1 MLSMQAAQRIDL
13 QDARIIFQNEDV
25 WAEYEQQLY
34 APQIDVKMIWL
45 ENGVKRKWLK
55 FGWLKS
61 RTDQLCVEPQ
71 RASPQGGIT
80 ACFESM
86 GSSYGPVWPL
96 SSPPSHN
103 ICIFTHSLLPESQQK
118 RLYLCTIFSH
128 AYDWKV
134 LSMVLQCAFQSSE
147 FKKKIDGNRKT

>member
-1 MLSMQAAQRIDL
+1 MLGVEASQRTDL
-13 QDARIIFQNEDV
+13 QDAQIIFENEDV
-25 WAEYEQQLY
+25 RAEHGQQLY
-34 APQIDVKMIWL
+34 VPSFRLTVRWSCT
-45 ENGVKRKWLK
+45 KRKYEI
-55 FGWLKS
+55 GWLKN
-61 RTDQLCVEPQ
+61 RIDQLCVEPQ
-71 RASPQGGIT
+71 RASPQGRLT

-134 LSMVLQCAFQSSE
+134 LSMGLQCAFQSSE